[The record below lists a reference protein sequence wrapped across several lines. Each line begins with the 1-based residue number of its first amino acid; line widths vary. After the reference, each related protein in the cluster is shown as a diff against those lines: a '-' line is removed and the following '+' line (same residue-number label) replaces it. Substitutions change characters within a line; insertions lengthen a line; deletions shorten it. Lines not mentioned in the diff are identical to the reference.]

1 MPPGTQHLLPS
12 ARFALLVLV
21 YLEETGLEPQ
31 RFGPSARSKWRGVM
45 PRLRDVD
52 LFELA
57 VRDTVRANPL
67 LLSIFTD
74 PSARNELRALSDLVW
89 NPELKRVQE
98 LDLPHMPAEQAY
110 LQCVEALGVDL
121 PPMDAALLRRRTLDR
136 SSLIAEMP
144 NGCGYP
150 SLLLCQA
157 HTVIDPLHNLR
168 IFVDGPEATMLAAWA
183 MLLLTRQLEP
193 PSGCIVPA
201 SAPEDIPAQPFDAVL
216 VYRPVPWL
224 AQRKATPEAIIL

>member
-1 MPPGTQHLLPS
+1 MPPGTQHLLPA

-21 YLEETGLEPQ
+21 YLEETGLGPQ
-31 RFGPSARSKWRGVM
+31 RFGPSARAAWHGVM

-67 LLSIFTD
+67 LLSVFTD
-74 PSARNELRALSDLVW
+74 PSARNELRSLSDSVW
-89 NPELKRVQE
+89 NQELKSAQE
-98 LDLPHMPAEQAY
+98 LDLPHMPAEMAYHQAAD
-110 LQCVEALGVDL
+110 ALGVSL
-121 PPMDAALLRRRTLDR
+121 PPIDAALLRSRTLDR

-157 HTVIDPLHNLR
+157 QSVIDPLHNLR

-183 MLLLTRQLEP
+183 MLLLTRQVES

-201 SAPEDIPAQPFDAVL
+201 SAAEGIPAQPFDAVL

-224 AQRKATPEAIIL
+224 AQRKATPEATIL